1 MLLAGKKRKT
11 YSTKGMKSKDES
23 LQYRLLASYSILQ
36 FLKGEHT
43 QPLTRPS
50 LQPAREAGIDHLSRI
65 PHALLAKMYTHTM
78 LSFVVVER

>member
-50 LQPAREAGIDHLSRI
+50 LQPAREAGILTFILQMR
-65 PHALLAKMYTHTM
+65 K
-78 LSFVVVER
+78 LSFERRKDSPKVST